1 MHNHHVRVK
10 AVIISLFVALM
21 ANFAFASPHQT
32 EAKNTKGVVEAK
44 QELKKKV
51 HNANKAN
58 KAKKD
63 HKHQEEEVQKPIE
76 PKKPEVKKEVPP
88 PAPVTP
94 DKKKYASPG
103 GNQVMADG
111 TIIDFC
117 SIGIIYMHGYRYSY
131 YSSKVLR
138 HHKTHEW
145 YACDDHIYRTTD
157 GYIVVAAKNKPMGAI
172 VPTPFGKGK
181 VLDYCYVDNTIDI
194 YVDF

>member
-1 MHNHHVRVK
+1 MHKHHVKIK
-10 AVIISLFVALM
+10 AVIIGLIAAVT
-21 ANFAFASPHQT
+21 ANLAFATPHQT
-32 EAKNTKGVVEAK
+32 EAKDSKDVAVVK
-44 QELKKKV
+44 QELKEKV
-51 HNANKAN
+51 NKAK

-63 HKHQEEEVQKPIE
+63 HKQQEEEAKKPAE
-76 PKKPEVKKEVPP
+76 APKPEVKKEVPP

-103 GNQVMADG
+103 GNQVMTDG
-111 TIIDFC
+111 TIIDFR
-117 SIGIIYMHGYRYSY
+117 SIGVIHMHGYRYSY

-138 HHKTHEW
+138 HHSTNEW
-145 YACDDHIYRTTD
+145 YACDDHIYRTAD
-157 GYIVVAAKNKPMGAI
+157 GYIVVASKQHPKGAI